1 MKILILGGDGYLGWP
16 QAMHFSKA
24 GHEVL
29 IVDSLMRRHFDL
41 QNKFDSLIP
50 IQSIKVRVKVWEQK
64 TGRKI
69 DFLVGDT
76 RDYPF
81 LSKAIRD
88 FKPDTIVHFGE

>member
-16 QAMHFSKA
+16 QALYFSIK

-41 QNKFDSLIP
+41 KNNFDSLMP
-50 IQSIKVRVKVWEQK
+50 IQSLEKRTEIWEEK

-69 DFLVGDT
+69 NFLSGDT

-81 LSKAIRD
+81 LSKAMQD
-88 FKPDTIVHFGE
+88 FRP